1 MIKCF
6 WKLSQVCF
14 FQVFLFKFFEEDS
27 NIQLKK
33 LDELIKN
40 YQDPKEAD
48 KLLKLEFT
56 LKEVTNIVHKNLED
70 VKK

>member
-1 MIKCF
+1 M
-6 WKLSQVCF
+6 
-14 FQVFLFKFFEEDS
+14 KFGIFIYNKEDS
-27 NIQLKK
+27 NLSLKK
-33 LDELIKN
+33 LDEYIKS

-70 VKK
+70 VNI